1 MKAWSMRAGMIAQ
14 RMGKSVQVYK
24 GLLQH
29 PWFSEV
35 YIEHGDRRRELVSVG
50 APAWHGRQR
59 VRALGES
66 AREAHG
72 RCCATGAQ
80 GIPGHQRSRAHARDC
95 ILKLRGLLPGAA
107 EGSRRRDRMDNPGR
121 PADGTRDAFLPAPA
135 FVQSD

>member
-72 RCCATGAQ
+72 RCCAVDAQ
-80 GIPGHQRSRAHARDC
+80 GVPGHQCTRTHARDC
-95 ILKLRGLLPGAA
+95 IRELRGLFSRAA
-107 EGSRRRDRMDNPGR
+107 EGSRECDRMDDPGR
-121 PADGTRDAFLPAPA
+121 PLDRARNAFLP
-135 FVQSD
+135 